1 MPLFG
6 SRKEPTPPPEP
17 VPERRSGGLFSSR
30 RNRSVSPVSHRTSTS
45 SSYRT
50 STSSTRHSTDHHRSS
65 GSGGGLLHKF
75 GRRDGDLDPSISQA
89 RDRVINA
96 ERAEKEA
103 DRALEAARIQ
113 VRDARAHVKGLE
125 HEAAE
130 ESRRAKL
137 KQYHAKEMTKR
148 GKHLG
153 RKFPPPRDVFELFH
167 RCG

>member
-6 SRKEPTPPPEP
+6 SRKEPTPEP
-17 VPERRSGGLFSSR
+17 IPERKSGGLFSSR

-50 STSSTRHSTDHHRSS
+50 STSSTRHSTDHHRGSHSSS
-65 GSGGGLLHKF
+65 GGGGLLHKF
-75 GRRDGDLDPSISQA
+75 GRRDGALDPSISQA
-89 RDRVINA
+89 RDRVLNA

-153 RKFPPPRDVFELFH
+153 RKLNIHFQ
-167 RCG
+167 